1 VEKVDV
7 GGRVELQISEI
18 GTATGWRAYPDDVV
32 GLAPAEDGRG
42 CVATGL
48 KVGQATVKAT
58 GIDGRAVGHFSVLVS
73 TPGAAA
79 APEPTAAQ
87 APPTATQASAQATPA
102 AAATTP
108 ATVAP

>member
-73 TPGAAA
+73 TPRAAA
-79 APEPTAAQ
+79 APEPTP
-87 APPTATQASAQATPA
+87 APATPTPA
-102 AAATTP
+102 QTAPATT
-108 ATVAP
+108 AAPS